1 MHTLCRARTLG
12 FDSESL
18 RKRKIGFTNDSESSN
33 QQTAEAHGYVWLDY
47 LSLSICISQHRDA
60 AEAAVA
66 AGGAGAPVDW
76 SKVLSGL
83 GGADEDTEVA
93 IEGVIVWSLLEMM
106 VTMRSFG
113 DTAADALVVPAAAL
127 SVLGTLPLHVAEALQ
142 KEASAEQ
149 VREHLSFLVPFDT
162 KR

>member
-1 MHTLCRARTLG
+1 MRPAGWVIISQR
-12 FDSESL
+12 
-18 RKRKIGFTNDSESSN
+18 
-33 QQTAEAHGYVWLDY
+33 
-47 LSLSICISQHRDA
+47 ISQHRDA
-60 AEAAVA
+60 AEAAA
-66 AGGAGAPVDW
+66 SAGGAGAPVDW

-83 GGADEDTEVA
+83 SGADEDTEVA
-93 IEGVIVWSLLEMM
+93 VEGVIVWSLLEMM

-149 VREHLSFLVPFDT
+149 VRKRISVATPFDT